1 MVHVILYPKW
11 ERQGVPEQGT
21 NMINFK
27 RIMLTALS
35 SQDWNRKRQSKL
47 LQKAEAM
54 GQERGIG
61 VWII

>member
-1 MVHVILYPKW
+1 M
-11 ERQGVPEQGT
+11 PEQGT

>member
-1 MVHVILYPKW
+1 
-11 ERQGVPEQGT
+11 
-21 NMINFK
+21 MINFK

-35 SQDWNRKRQSKL
+35 SRDWNRKRQSKL